1 MSKFYTN
8 AMQFGNNI
16 LVRGYD
22 RGLPFNE
29 KIPYKPTMFVQSKH
43 ENASWSDIRGLSL
56 EPIQFESIN
65 EAKDFLKQYE
75 DVTNFNIFG
84 LQRFVYTYLNEEYPT
99 DVPYDREQIKVAYLD
114 IEVSSENG
122 FPAVERASDTVTAI
136 TLKKGPIFHVFG
148 LKPYTPTRSDVFY
161 HHCVNEKELLIRFL
175 SEWAHDGHPDIVTG
189 WNITMFDI
197 PYLVKRMTTVI
208 GESEMKRLS
217 PWKNVRERRV
227 QMTFNKVQVAYD
239 IGGVATLDYLE
250 MYKKFTYSQ
259 QESYRLDHI
268 AFVELGEKKLD
279 HSEYETLHEFYVKD
293 HTKFIDYNIID
304 VELIVKMDDKM
315 KLIDMALALAYD
327 AKVTLADV
335 FTQVRMWDV
344 ITHNHL
350 WKKRIAVPLNGGG
363 RKDEEF
369 VGAYVK
375 DPQIG
380 SHSWV
385 MSFDLNSLY
394 PHLIMQYN
402 ISPETIHVN
411 AKGYAIKADVSID
424 GLLDGNMPEVPDG
437 YGLAANGCFFSKAKQ
452 GFLPTIMQ
460 RMYNDRV
467 VYKDKMIL
475 AQKAY
480 ENATTEAEKK
490 QAVKDI
496 SRYKNMQLA
505 KKVQLNSAY
514 GAIGNQHFRFFD
526 IDQATAITL
535 GGQLSIRWAE
545 NEMNKYL
552 NKLLKTEDFDYVIA
566 SDTDSLYISFDKLVH
581 SVFEK
586 RIETEGLTPELKEKI
601 INFLDKVASDKM
613 EPVIDRIYQDL
624 AERMSAFQQKM
635 NMKREVIADRGIWTA
650 KKRYILNVHDSEGVR
665 YAKPKLKIMGMEAVK
680 SSTPSACRTAIKD
693 SLNIIMTQGEDDL
706 HKHIEKF
713 RREFRKLPFEE
724 IAFPRSVQNL
734 TKYQYE
740 TKGVPMHVRG
750 AIVFNK
756 KLQQMKLQKKYEQ
769 IKDGEKIRF
778 AYMKMPNPIHENVIA
793 VISQLPPEFKLNA
806 YIDYDMQF
814 DKAFLDPLRVILNT
828 INWHTEKQS
837 TLEAFF
843 T

>member
-1 MSKFYTN
+1 M
-8 AMQFGNNI
+8 
-16 LVRGYD
+16 
-22 RGLPFNE
+22 
-29 KIPYKPTMFVQSKH
+29 
-43 ENASWSDIRGLSL
+43 
-56 EPIQFESIN
+56 
-65 EAKDFLKQYE
+65 
-75 DVTNFNIFG
+75 
-84 LQRFVYTYLNEEYPT
+84 
-99 DVPYDREQIKVAYLD
+99 
-114 IEVSSENG
+114 
-122 FPAVERASDTVTAI
+122 
-136 TLKKGPIFHVFG
+136 
-148 LKPYTPTRSDVFY
+148 
-161 HHCVNEKELLIRFL
+161 
-175 SEWAHDGHPDIVTG
+175 
-189 WNITMFDI
+189 
-197 PYLVKRMTTVI
+197 
-208 GESEMKRLS
+208 
-217 PWKNVRERRV
+217 
-227 QMTFNKVQVAYD
+227 
-239 IGGVATLDYLE
+239 
-250 MYKKFTYSQ
+250 
-259 QESYRLDHI
+259 
-268 AFVELGEKKLD
+268 
-279 HSEYETLHEFYVKD
+279 KD

-327 AKVTLADV
+327 AKVTIADV

-363 RKDEEF
+363 SKDEVF

-375 DPQIG
+375 DPQVG

-424 GLLDGNMPEVPDG
+424 GLLAGDMPEVPDG

-552 NKLLKTEDFDYVIA
+552 HKLLKTEDFDYVIA

-624 AERMSAFQQKM
+624 AERMCAFQQKM

-680 SSTPSACRTAIKD
+680 SSTPAACRTAIKD
-693 SLNIIMTQGEDDL
+693 ALNIIMTQSEDDL

-713 RREFRKLPFEE
+713 RREFRKLPFEDV
-724 IAFPRSVQNL
+724 AFPRSVQNL

-740 TKGVPMHVRG
+740 TKSVPIHVRG

-756 KLQQMKLQKKYEQ
+756 KLQQMKLTKKYEQ

-793 VISQLPPEFKLNA
+793 VISQLPPEFGLDQ

-814 DKAFLDPLRVILNT
+814 DKTFIDPLRTILNT

-843 T
+843 K